1 MCMQCCATHRSPAMF
16 YLCALASG
24 PALRHDMAMAAS
36 SYVFG
41 VERSILGQPWRWR
54 ADLTA
59 GAAIAQAHDLP
70 EAVGLVLA
78 GRGAEPETV
87 GRLLKPTLRDW
98 LPDPSILKDMD
109 RAAERLADAIRR
121 GEPIVVFGDYD
132 VDGATS
138 TALLL
143 RLLRAAGAK
152 ASFYIP
158 DRIVEGYGPS
168 VAAMTSLAQAG
179 ARVVVTVDCG
189 TQSFEPL
196 AAAKH
201 AGLDVLVIDHHKAGW
216 ALPEAYAVVNPNR
229 LDDDAGT
236 EYGHL
241 AAVGVAFL
249 LAVAVN
255 RILRMTGWYAN
266 GCQEPDLMALL
277 DLVALGTVADVVAL
291 TGLNR
296 VFVAQG
302 LKVMAR
308 RGNLGLST
316 LCDISRL
323 DHAPAASDLGYQLGP
338 RINAGGRVGR
348 SDLGTRL
355 LISEQPG
362 EARQIAE
369 ELDRL
374 NAERKALEALTLDQ
388 ALLAAPAN
396 DPVVV
401 AAGQGW
407 HPGVIGIVA
416 GRLKEKY
423 GRPAVVIGIDG
434 EVGKGSG
441 RSVPGVDLGA
451 AVLAAK
457 EEGLLAAGGGHAMA
471 AGLTIQASGIAA
483 FQSFLCERLGG
494 DVAVAIGGRA
504 LKVDAALAPAG
515 VTAELGNQ
523 LEVAG
528 PYGSGWPAPKVAVGP
543 VTVVKC
549 DIVGQD
555 HVRVI
560 LSGRDGAR
568 IKAMA
573 FRHGNTE
580 LGQALAGA
588 GRRPLYVAGRI
599 CVDDWSGTPK
609 AELHLDD
616 AAWAA

>member
-1 MCMQCCATHRSPAMF
+1 MF
-16 YLCALASG
+16 YLCALALARRLG
-24 PALRHDMAMAAS
+24 HDRGMATS
-36 SYVFG
+36 SYVYG
-41 VERSILGQPWRWR
+41 VERSVLGLPWRWR
-54 ADLTA
+54 ADMAA
-59 GAAIAQAHDLP
+59 GAAIAQAHGLP

-78 GRGAEPETV
+78 GRGAEVESV
-87 GRLLKPTLRDW
+87 GRLIKPTLRDW
-98 LPDPSILKDMD
+98 LPDPSVLQDMD
-109 RAAERLADAIRR
+109 RAAERLADAVRR
-121 GEPIVVFGDYD
+121 QEPVVIFGDYD

-138 TALLL
+138 TALLI
-143 RLLRAAGAK
+143 RLLRAVGGV
-152 ASFYIP
+152 ASYYIP
-158 DRIVEGYGPS
+158 DRIAEGYGPNT
-168 VAAMTSLAQAG
+168 AAMTALAQAG
-179 ARVVVTVDCG
+179 AKVVVTVDCG

-196 AAAKH
+196 AAAKA
-201 AGLDVLVIDHHKAGW
+201 AGLDVVVVDHHKAGW
-216 ALPEAYAVVNPNR
+216 ALPEAFAIVNPNR
-229 LDDDAGT
+229 LDDDAGK

-255 RILRMTGWYAN
+255 RVLRLSGWYAN
-266 GCQEPDLMALL
+266 GRPEPDLLSML
-277 DLVALGTVADVVAL
+277 DLVALGTVADVMAL

-302 LKVMAR
+302 LRVMAR
-308 RGNLGLST
+308 RDNLGLAT
-316 LCDISRL
+316 LCDVSKMDR
-323 DHAPAASDLGYQLGP
+323 APTCSDLGFQLGP

-355 LISEQPG
+355 LIAEQSG
-362 EARQIAE
+362 EARLLAE

-388 ALLAAPAN
+388 ALLAAPEA

-401 AAGQGW
+401 ASGEGW

-423 GRPAVVIGIDG
+423 GRPAVVIGVDG
-434 EVGKGSG
+434 AVGKGSG

-457 EEGLLAAGGGHAMA
+457 ESGLLAAGGGHAMA
-471 AGLTIQASGIAA
+471 AGLTIEADKVADFRA
-483 FQSFLCERLGG
+483 FLCERLAE
-494 DVAVAIGGRA
+494 DVAASMDGRS
-504 LKVDAALAPAG
+504 LKLDAALAPAG
-515 VTAELGNQ
+515 VTPDLGEQ
-523 LEVAG
+523 LDRAG
-528 PYGSGWPAPKVAVGP
+528 PYGTGWPQPKVAVGP
-543 VTVVKC
+543 VSVVKC

-560 LSGRDGAR
+560 LSGKDGAR

-580 LGQALAGA
+580 LGLALAGA

-599 CVDDWSGTPK
+599 VIDHWTGSPR

-616 AAWAA
+616 AAWADGL

>member
-1 MCMQCCATHRSPAMF
+1 MF
-16 YLCALASG
+16 YLCALASAPG
-24 PALRHDMAMAAS
+24 LGHNSGMATS
-36 SYVFG
+36 SYVYG
-41 VERSILGQPWRWR
+41 VERSVLGQPWRWR
-54 ADLTA
+54 ADMSA
-59 GAAIAQAHDLP
+59 GAAIAQAHGLP

-78 GRGAEPETV
+78 GRGAEVESV
-87 GRLLKPTLRDW
+87 GRLIKPTLRDW
-98 LPDPSILKDMD
+98 LPDPSIFQDMD
-109 RAAERLADAIRR
+109 RAAERLADAVRR
-121 GEPIVVFGDYD
+121 QEPIVIFGDYD

-138 TALLL
+138 TALLI
-143 RLLRAAGAK
+143 RLLRAAGGV

-158 DRIVEGYGPS
+158 DRIAEGYGPN
-168 VAAMTSLAQAG
+168 VAAMTALAQAG
-179 ARVVVTVDCG
+179 AKVVVTVDCG

-196 AAAKH
+196 AAAKA
-201 AGLDVLVIDHHKAGW
+201 AGLDVLVVDHHKAGW
-216 ALPEAYAVVNPNR
+216 ALPEAFAIVNPNR
-229 LDDDAGT
+229 LDDYAGS
-236 EYGHL
+236 EFGHL

-255 RILRMTGWYAN
+255 RVLRVSGWYGN
-266 GCQEPDLMALL
+266 GRQEPDLLSML
-277 DLVALGTVADVVAL
+277 DLVALGTVADVMAL

-302 LKVMAR
+302 LRVMAR

-316 LCDISRL
+316 LCDVSKMDR
-323 DHAPAASDLGYQLGP
+323 APICSDLGFQLGP

-362 EARQIAE
+362 EARQLAE

-388 ALLAAPAN
+388 ALLAAPEA

-401 AAGQGW
+401 ASGEGW

-423 GRPAVVIGIDG
+423 GRPAVVIGVDG
-434 EVGKGSG
+434 TVGKGSG

-457 EEGLLAAGGGHAMA
+457 ESGLLAAGGGHAMA
-471 AGLTIQASGIAA
+471 AGLTIDAA
-483 FQSFLCERLGG
+483 RVADFRAFLCERLAE
-494 DVAVAIGGRA
+494 DVAASMDGRA
-504 LKVDAALAPAG
+504 LKLDAALAPGG
-515 VTAELGNQ
+515 VTPELGEQ
-523 LEVAG
+523 LDQAG
-528 PYGSGWPAPKVAVGP
+528 PYGTGWPQPKVAVGP
-543 VTVVKC
+543 VSVVKC

-560 LSGRDGAR
+560 LSGKDGAR

-573 FRHGNTE
+573 FRHGNSE
-580 LGQALAGA
+580 LGLALAGA

-599 CVDDWSGTPK
+599 VIDHWTGSPR

-616 AAWAA
+616 AAWADGL